1 MIYFTPDMTPAE
13 AKRQHRALVRQHHPD
28 LGGDLGTMQTI
39 NAQYDEFV
47 KYGRVL
53 SVSQPQGTPASDV
66 DDFVNDFWSWVNS
79 GRSYSQQARDYRQNA
94 RRASEQGQPRRE
106 RYYQTSMF

>member
-1 MIYFTPDMTPAE
+1 MIYFTPDMNPAE

-28 LGGDLGTMQTI
+28 RGGDLGTMQTI

-53 SVSQPQGTPASDV
+53 SVSQPQGTPG
-66 DDFVNDFWSWVNS
+66 
-79 GRSYSQQARDYRQNA
+79 GRSYSQQARDYRQNT
-94 RRASEQGQPRRE
+94 RRASEQGPRRE

>member
-53 SVSQPQGTPASDV
+53 SFSQPQGTPG
-66 DDFVNDFWSWVNS
+66 

-106 RYYQTSMF
+106 RYYQTRMF